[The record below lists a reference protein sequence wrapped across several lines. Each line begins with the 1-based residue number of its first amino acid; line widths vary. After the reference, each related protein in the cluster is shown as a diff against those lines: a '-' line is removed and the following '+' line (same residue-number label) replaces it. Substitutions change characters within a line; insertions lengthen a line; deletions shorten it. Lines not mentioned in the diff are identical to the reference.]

1 MTRIFIGFAALLLL
15 LICAA
20 IIPQLRPSVDPGVN
34 LIAFVDADGDVMTMR
49 PDGLQVNQVSPDVDG
64 FFTWPTWSPDANTLV
79 YSGVVDEGDML
90 QLNLYASDTSG
101 NANRVLYASEPG
113 EVGLLAQGVV
123 HYPLWS
129 PDGEHIA
136 FIATAG
142 GQLSLFMDDL
152 RDDPTARHLLDDGP
166 LWMSW
171 AHDSSV
177 LAIHRGPEHFLVSRG
192 DEPAVQPLEIREIGY
207 RVPALHPLD
216 GSLTLRSQPAA
227 LKASVSSVRLDGSK
241 VQSVT
246 PLRSVDGE
254 AAFLWA
260 STGRHVAI
268 GEASQYLM
276 YRDSA
281 LPVYSGIAVVPLGT
295 SQSVIELDLPVLAF
309 FWSPDGTKI
318 ALVTLSDKQGAL
330 TWALYDV
337 ESDERMR
344 LVDFAP
350 SAEQLTVFQF
360 FDQYAYS
367 HSVWSPD
374 SSSIVFAGDLLTD
387 SVTASLGDHPGHASF
402 HIVVVD
408 VEPVAEAHVIGEGI
422 MGFWS
427 PR

>member
-1 MTRIFIGFAALLLL
+1 MARIFIGFAALLLL

-64 FFTWPTWSPDANTLV
+64 FFTWPTWSPDANTIV

-136 FIATAG
+136 FIATAD
-142 GQLSLFMDDL
+142 GQLSLFRDDL

-177 LAIHRGPEHFLVSRG
+177 LAIHRGPEHFLVSGG

-227 LKASVSSVRLDGSK
+227 LKASVSSVRLNGSK
-241 VQSVT
+241 VESIT

-281 LPVYSGIAVVPLGT
+281 LPIYSGIAVVPLGT

-344 LVDFAP
+344 LVDFSP

-387 SVTASLGDHPGHASF
+387 SVTASLSDHPGHASF

-408 VEPVAEAHVIGEGI
+408 VEPVAEAHVIAEGI

>member
-1 MTRIFIGFAALLLL
+1 MARLFVGLVALLLL
-15 LICAA
+15 LTTAA
-20 IIPQLRPSVDPGVN
+20 IIPNLRPSLDPGVN
-34 LIAFVDADGDVMTMR
+34 LIAFVDADGDVMTMS

-64 FFTWPTWSPDANTLV
+64 FFTWPTWSPDANTIV

-129 PDGEHIA
+129 PNGEHLA

-171 AHDSSV
+171 AHDSSM
-177 LAIHRGPEHFLVSRG
+177 LAIHRGPEHFLVSGG
-192 DEPAVQPLEIREIGY
+192 DEPAVQSLEIREIGY

-227 LKASVSSVRLDGSK
+227 LRASVSSVRLDGSK
-241 VQSVT
+241 VQSIT

-276 YRDSA
+276 YRDNA

-330 TWALYDV
+330 AWALYDV

-344 LVDFAP
+344 LVDFTP
-350 SAEQLTVFQF
+350 SVEQLTVFQF

-387 SVTASLGDHPGHASF
+387 SVTASLSNHPGHSSF

-408 VEPVAEAHVIGEGI
+408 VEPVAEAHVVAEGI